1 MSQPPNLPLSPS
13 PARADNPYSIY
24 RLPEA
29 LTCWPAMTVMA
40 AAFLVAA
47 LVFAAGGLMARAWMG
62 FTLIFALLAVVV
74 AMAGVSGAGVCLSD
88 LARRRPYRGLV
99 GYFMSGLWCLPKLL
113 GAGLL
118 MGLGVLAV
126 FLALIVV
133 FFVCKIP
140 VLGPLLLVVVVPV
153 AVLAMAALIL
163 ALYVASSIVGPAL
176 WDGER
181 VMHSLSI
188 AWHITRKYPFA
199 AIGKIVGGMLL
210 SAIFASMLFGL
221 ITSASFTVGGLF
233 AAVVGMGGD
242 FGGGM
247 GYGMRGGMGGG
258 FSPLDILAGGASGHV
273 MGAGVGFSLVFALAS
288 AFVFLLPLMVGV
300 LTWCEFSEKVDLGSI
315 RDSADEALK
324 EVNSKVADLKEK
336 AQAQAAAAA
345 AAAAAA
351 TKAHTHPDSAATNA
365 GAANGAPH
373 SPATEAGATTN
384 TATTSAA
391 PAPAPAPAVHP
402 ASASAASAEAP
413 AQPAAATGEA
423 CPQCHGEVQS
433 GDRFCEHCGHKLV

>member
-1 MSQPPNLPLSPS
+1 MNQPPNPAPNAPLNPS
-13 PARADNPYSIY
+13 PARTDNPYSIY

-29 LTCWPAMTVMA
+29 LTCWPAMAVMA

-47 LVFAAGGLMARAWMG
+47 LVFALGGVMARVWFG
-62 FTLIFALLAVVV
+62 FTLLFAIVAVVV
-74 AMAGVSGAGVCLSD
+74 GMAGVSGAGACLSD
-88 LARRRPYRGLV
+88 LARGRPYRGLV
-99 GYFMSGLWCLPKLL
+99 GYFMAGLLCLPKLL
-113 GAGLL
+113 GAGLV

-126 FLALIVV
+126 FLALAVV

-140 VLGPLLLVVVVPV
+140 VLGPLLLVAVVPV
-153 AVLAMAALIL
+153 AVLLMAALML

-221 ITSASFTVGGLF
+221 LTSASFTVGGMF

-247 GYGMRGGMGGG
+247 GYGMGGRMGGG
-258 FSPLDILAGGASGHV
+258 FNPLAVMMGGASGHV

-345 AAAAAA
+345 AAATAA
-351 TKAHTHPDSAATNA
+351 TTAHN
-365 GAANGAPH
+365 
-373 SPATEAGATTN
+373 TTN
-384 TATTSAA
+384 TAS
-391 PAPAPAPAVHP
+391 PAPAQAPA
-402 ASASAASAEAP
+402 AAPVA
-413 AQPAAATGEA
+413 PAAATPSAAAAAPATAAPVASTAPAAPA
-423 CPQCHGEVQS
+423 CPQCHGEVQAD
-433 GDRFCEHCGHKLV
+433 DRFCEHCGHKLV

>member
-1 MSQPPNLPLSPS
+1 MNQPPNPAPNAPLNPS
-13 PARADNPYSIY
+13 PARTDNPYSIY

-29 LTCWPAMTVMA
+29 LTCWPAMAVMA

-47 LVFAAGGLMARAWMG
+47 LVFALGGVMARVWFG
-62 FTLIFALLAVVV
+62 FTLLFAIVAVVV
-74 AMAGVSGAGVCLSD
+74 GMAGVSGAGACLSD
-88 LARRRPYRGLV
+88 LARGRPYRGLV
-99 GYFMSGLWCLPKLL
+99 GYFMAGLLCLPKLL
-113 GAGLL
+113 GAGLV

-126 FLALIVV
+126 FLALAVV

-153 AVLAMAALIL
+153 AVLLMAALML

-221 ITSASFTVGGLF
+221 LTSASFTVGGMF

-247 GYGMRGGMGGG
+247 GYGMGGRMGGG
-258 FSPLDILAGGASGHV
+258 FNPLAVMMGGASGHV

-345 AAAAAA
+345 AAATAA
-351 TKAHTHPDSAATNA
+351 TTAHNT
-365 GAANGAPH
+365 AN
-373 SPATEAGATTN
+373 TTN
-384 TATTSAA
+384 TAS
-391 PAPAPAPAVHP
+391 PAPAQAPA
-402 ASASAASAEAP
+402 AAPVA
-413 AQPAAATGEA
+413 PAAATPSAAAVAPATAAPAASTVPAAPA
-423 CPQCHGEVQS
+423 CPQCHGEVQAD
-433 GDRFCEHCGHKLV
+433 DRFCEHCGHKLV

>member
-1 MSQPPNLPLSPS
+1 MNPS
-13 PARADNPYSIY
+13 PARTDNPYSIY

-29 LTCWPAMTVMA
+29 LTCWPAMAVMA

-47 LVFAAGGLMARAWMG
+47 LVFALGGVMARVWFG
-62 FTLIFALLAVVV
+62 FTLLFAIVAVVV
-74 AMAGVSGAGVCLSD
+74 GMAGVSGAGACLSD
-88 LARRRPYRGLV
+88 LARGRPYRGLV
-99 GYFMSGLWCLPKLL
+99 GYFMAGLLCLPKLL
-113 GAGLL
+113 GAGLV

-126 FLALIVV
+126 FLALAVV

-153 AVLAMAALIL
+153 AVLLMAALML

-221 ITSASFTVGGLF
+221 LTSASFTVGGMF

-247 GYGMRGGMGGG
+247 GYGMGGRMGGG
-258 FSPLDILAGGASGHV
+258 FNPLAVMMGGASGHV

-345 AAAAAA
+345 AAATAA
-351 TKAHTHPDSAATNA
+351 TTAHNT
-365 GAANGAPH
+365 AN
-373 SPATEAGATTN
+373 TTN
-384 TATTSAA
+384 TAS
-391 PAPAPAPAVHP
+391 PAPAQAPA
-402 ASASAASAEAP
+402 AAPVA
-413 AQPAAATGEA
+413 PAAATPSAAAVAPATAAPAASTAPAAPA
-423 CPQCHGEVQS
+423 CPQCHGEVQAD
-433 GDRFCEHCGHKLV
+433 DRFCEHCGHKLV

>member
-1 MSQPPNLPLSPS
+1 L
-13 PARADNPYSIY
+13 RTDNPYSIY

-47 LVFAAGGLMARAWMG
+47 LVFALGGFMARMWLG
-62 FTLIFALLAVVV
+62 FMPLFALAAVVV
-74 AMAGVSGAGVCLSD
+74 GMAGVSGAGACLSD
-88 LARRRPYRGLV
+88 LARGRPYRGLV
-99 GYFMSGLWCLPKLL
+99 GYFMAGLLCLPKLL
-113 GAGLL
+113 GAGLV

-126 FLALIVV
+126 FLALAVV

-140 VLGPLLLVVVVPV
+140 VLGPLLLVAVVPV
-153 AVLAMAALIL
+153 AVLLMAALML

-221 ITSASFTVGGLF
+221 LTSASFTVGGMF
-233 AAVVGMGGD
+233 AAVVGMGGGY
-242 FGGGM
+242 GGGM
-247 GYGMRGGMGGG
+247 GYGMGGG
-258 FSPLDILAGGASGHV
+258 FNPLAIMMGGASGHV

-324 EVNSKVADLKEK
+324 EVNSKVADLKER

-345 AAAAAA
+345 AAATAA
-351 TKAHTHPDSAATNA
+351 TTAHHTA
-365 GAANGAPH
+365 GPN
-373 SPATEAGATTN
+373 TTN
-384 TATTSAA
+384 TANPASPAPAQA
-391 PAPAPAPAVHP
+391 PAPEPVA
-402 ASASAASAEAP
+402 
-413 AQPAAATGEA
+413 PAAATPSVAPVVSATAAPAASTAPAAPA
-423 CPQCHGEVQS
+423 CPQCHGEVQAD
-433 GDRFCEHCGHKLV
+433 DRFCEHCGHKLV

>member
-1 MSQPPNLPLSPS
+1 MNQPPNPAPNAPLNPS
-13 PARADNPYSIY
+13 PARTDNPYSIY

-40 AAFLVAA
+40 AAFLMAA
-47 LVFAAGGLMARAWMG
+47 LVFALGGVMARVWFG
-62 FTLIFALLAVVV
+62 FTLLFALVAVVV
-74 AMAGVSGAGVCLSD
+74 GMAGVSGAGACLSD
-88 LARRRPYRGLV
+88 LARGRPYRGLV
-99 GYFMSGLWCLPKLL
+99 GYFMAGLLCLPKLL
-113 GAGLL
+113 GAGLV

-126 FLALIVV
+126 FLALAVV

-153 AVLAMAALIL
+153 AVLLMAALML

-221 ITSASFTVGGLF
+221 LTSASFTVGGMF
-233 AAVVGMGGD
+233 AAVIGMGGD

-247 GYGMRGGMGGG
+247 GYGMGGRMGGG
-258 FSPLDILAGGASGHV
+258 FNPMAIMMGGASGHV

-345 AAAAAA
+345 AAATAATTAHNTAAHSTADTANTASPAPVQAPAAA
-351 TKAHTHPDSAATNA
+351 PVAPAAAAASVAPVVSAT
-365 GAANGAPH
+365 AAPVA
-373 SPATEAGATTN
+373 
-384 TATTSAA
+384 SAA
-391 PAPAPAPAVHP
+391 PSAP
-402 ASASAASAEAP
+402 
-413 AQPAAATGEA
+413 A
-423 CPQCHGEVQS
+423 CPQCHGEVQAD
-433 GDRFCEHCGHKLV
+433 DRFCEHCGHKLV

>member
-47 LVFAAGGLMARAWMG
+47 LVFAVGGFMARAWMG

-113 GAGLL
+113 GAGLV

-126 FLALIVV
+126 FLSLAVV

-153 AVLAMAALIL
+153 AVLLMAALML

-221 ITSASFTVGGLF
+221 LTSASFTVGGMF

-247 GYGMRGGMGGG
+247 GYGMGGRMGGG
-258 FSPLDILAGGASGHV
+258 FNPMAIMMGGASGHV

-345 AAAAAA
+345 AAATAATTAHPTNSAANPASPAPAQAPAAA
-351 TKAHTHPDSAATNA
+351 PVAPAAA
-365 GAANGAPH
+365 PSVAPAAPVTPAP
-373 SPATEAGATTN
+373 EA
-384 TATTSAA
+384 SAA
-391 PAPAPAPAVHP
+391 PSAP
-402 ASASAASAEAP
+402 
-413 AQPAAATGEA
+413 A
-423 CPQCHGEVQS
+423 CPQCHGEVQAD
-433 GDRFCEHCGHKLV
+433 DRFCEHCGHKLV

>member
-1 MSQPPNLPLSPS
+1 MSQPLV
-13 PARADNPYSIY
+13 RADNPYSIF

-29 LTCWPAMTVMA
+29 LTCWPAVSVMA
-40 AAFLVAA
+40 ASFLVAA
-47 LVFAAGGLMARAWMG
+47 LVFALGGALASVWMG
-62 FTLIFALLAVVV
+62 FTVLLALVAIVVGL
-74 AMAGVSGAGVCLSD
+74 AGISGAGACLSD
-88 LARRRPYRGLV
+88 LARKRPYRGLV
-99 GYFMSGLWCLPKLL
+99 GYFIAGLLCLPKLL

-118 MGLGVLAV
+118 MMLAALAL
-126 FLALIVV
+126 FLALAVV
-133 FFVCKIP
+133 FFICKIP

-153 AVLAMAALIL
+153 AVLAMAALML

-188 AWHITRKYPFA
+188 TWHITRKYPFA

-233 AAVVGMGGD
+233 AAVVGMGGG

-247 GYGMRGGMGGG
+247 GYGMGG
-258 FSPLDILAGGASGHV
+258 FNPMSIMMGSASGHMV
-273 MGAGVGFSLVFALAS
+273 GAGVGFSLVFALAS

-300 LTWCEFSEKVDLGSI
+300 LTWCEFSEKVDLDSI
-315 RDSADEALK
+315 RQAADEKLQDMNNK
-324 EVNSKVADLKEK
+324 MADLKEK
-336 AQAQAAAAA
+336 AQVQAAAAA

-351 TKAHTHPDSAATNA
+351 TQKAPAASQDA
-365 GAANGAPH
+365 EQAPAAK
-373 SPATEAGATTN
+373 PAA
-384 TATTSAA
+384 SAA
-391 PAPAPAPAVHP
+391 PSTVVATASPAPA
-402 ASASAASAEAP
+402 AP
-413 AQPAAATGEA
+413 AAPA
-423 CPQCHGEVQS
+423 CPQCHGTVQA

>member
-1 MSQPPNLPLSPS
+1 MNQPPNPAPNAPLNPS
-13 PARADNPYSIY
+13 PARTDNPYSIY

-29 LTCWPAMTVMA
+29 LTCWPAMAVMA

-47 LVFAAGGLMARAWMG
+47 LVFALGGVMARVWFG
-62 FTLIFALLAVVV
+62 FTLLFAIVAVVV
-74 AMAGVSGAGVCLSD
+74 GMAGVSGAGACLSD
-88 LARRRPYRGLV
+88 LARGRPYRGLV
-99 GYFMSGLWCLPKLL
+99 GYFMAGLLCLPKLL
-113 GAGLL
+113 GAGLV

-126 FLALIVV
+126 FLALAVV

-153 AVLAMAALIL
+153 AVLLMAALML

-221 ITSASFTVGGLF
+221 LTSASFTVGGMF

-247 GYGMRGGMGGG
+247 GYGMGGRMGGG
-258 FSPLDILAGGASGHV
+258 FNPLAVMMGGASGHV

-345 AAAAAA
+345 ATAATTAHNTANTASPAPAQAPAAAPVAPAAATASAAAAA
-351 TKAHTHPDSAATNA
+351 
-365 GAANGAPH
+365 
-373 SPATEAGATTN
+373 PAT
-384 TATTSAA
+384 AA
-391 PAPAPAPAVHP
+391 PA
-402 ASASAASAEAP
+402 ASTV
-413 AQPAAATGEA
+413 PAAPA
-423 CPQCHGEVQS
+423 CPQCHGEVQAD
-433 GDRFCEHCGHKLV
+433 DRFCEHCGHKLV

>member
-1 MSQPPNLPLSPS
+1 MNQPPNPAPNAPLNPS
-13 PARADNPYSIY
+13 PARTDNPYSIY

-29 LTCWPAMTVMA
+29 LTCWPAMAVMA

-47 LVFAAGGLMARAWMG
+47 LVFALGGVMARVWFG
-62 FTLIFALLAVVV
+62 FTLLFAIVAVVV
-74 AMAGVSGAGVCLSD
+74 GMAGVSGAGACLSD
-88 LARRRPYRGLV
+88 LARGRPYRGLV
-99 GYFMSGLWCLPKLL
+99 GYFMAGLLCLPKLL
-113 GAGLL
+113 GAGLV

-126 FLALIVV
+126 FLALAVV

-153 AVLAMAALIL
+153 AVLLMAALML

-221 ITSASFTVGGLF
+221 LTSASFTVGGMF

-247 GYGMRGGMGGG
+247 GYGMGGRMGGG
-258 FSPLDILAGGASGHV
+258 FNPLAVMMGGASGHV

-345 AAAAAA
+345 AAATAA
-351 TKAHTHPDSAATNA
+351 TTAHNT
-365 GAANGAPH
+365 AN
-373 SPATEAGATTN
+373 TTN
-384 TATTSAA
+384 TAS
-391 PAPAPAPAVHP
+391 PAPAQAPA
-402 ASASAASAEAP
+402 AAPVA
-413 AQPAAATGEA
+413 PAAATPSAAAVAPATAAPAASTAPAAPA
-423 CPQCHGEVQS
+423 CPQCHGEVQAD
-433 GDRFCEHCGHKLV
+433 DRFCEHCGHKLV

>member
-1 MSQPPNLPLSPS
+1 MNQPPNPAPNAPLNPS
-13 PARADNPYSIY
+13 PARTDNPYSIY

-29 LTCWPAMTVMA
+29 LTCWPAMAVMA

-47 LVFAAGGLMARAWMG
+47 LVFALGGVMARVWFG
-62 FTLIFALLAVVV
+62 FTLLFAIVAVVV
-74 AMAGVSGAGVCLSD
+74 GMAGVSGAGACLSD
-88 LARRRPYRGLV
+88 LARGRPYRGLV
-99 GYFMSGLWCLPKLL
+99 GYFMAGLLCLPKLL
-113 GAGLL
+113 GAGLV

-126 FLALIVV
+126 FLALAVV

-153 AVLAMAALIL
+153 AVLLMAALML

-221 ITSASFTVGGLF
+221 LTSASFTVGGMF

-247 GYGMRGGMGGG
+247 GYGMGGRMGGG
-258 FSPLDILAGGASGHV
+258 FNPLAVMMGGASGHV

-345 AAAAAA
+345 AAATAA
-351 TKAHTHPDSAATNA
+351 TTAHNT
-365 GAANGAPH
+365 AN
-373 SPATEAGATTN
+373 TTN
-384 TATTSAA
+384 TASPAPAQAPAAAPVASAAATPSAAAVAPATAA
-391 PAPAPAPAVHP
+391 PAASTAPA
-402 ASASAASAEAP
+402 AP
-413 AQPAAATGEA
+413 A
-423 CPQCHGEVQS
+423 CPQCHGEVQAD
-433 GDRFCEHCGHKLV
+433 DRFCEHCGHKLV

>member
-1 MSQPPNLPLSPS
+1 MSQPLV
-13 PARADNPYSIY
+13 RADNPYSIF

-29 LTCWPAMTVMA
+29 LTCWPAVSVMA
-40 AAFLVAA
+40 ASFLVAA
-47 LVFAAGGLMARAWMG
+47 LVFALGGALARVWMG
-62 FTLIFALLAVVV
+62 FTVLLALVAIVVGL
-74 AMAGVSGAGVCLSD
+74 AGISGAGACLSD
-88 LARRRPYRGLV
+88 LARKRPYRGLV
-99 GYFMSGLWCLPKLL
+99 GYFIAGLLCLPKLL

-118 MGLGVLAV
+118 MMLAALAL
-126 FLALIVV
+126 FLALAVV
-133 FFVCKIP
+133 FFICKIP

-153 AVLAMAALIL
+153 AVLAMAALML

-188 AWHITRKYPFA
+188 TWHITRKYPFA

-247 GYGMRGGMGGG
+247 GYGMRHGMGGG
-258 FSPLDILAGGASGHV
+258 FNPLAVMMGSASGHV

-300 LTWCEFSEKVDLGSI
+300 LTWCEFSEKVDLDSI
-315 RDSADEALK
+315 RQAADEKLQDMNNK
-324 EVNSKVADLKEK
+324 MADLKEK
-336 AQAQAAAAA
+336 AQVQAAAAA
-345 AAAAAA
+345 AAATAA
-351 TKAHTHPDSAATNA
+351 TQKTPAASPAAEQPSEATPAAPVAPTTAVAADPSAPAAT
-365 GAANGAPH
+365 
-373 SPATEAGATTN
+373 
-384 TATTSAA
+384 AA
-391 PAPAPAPAVHP
+391 PAAAP
-402 ASASAASAEAP
+402 
-413 AQPAAATGEA
+413 A
-423 CPQCHGEVQS
+423 CPQCHGTVQV

>member
-1 MSQPPNLPLSPS
+1 MNQPPNSPLSPS
-13 PARADNPYSIY
+13 PLRTDNPYSIY

-47 LVFAAGGLMARAWMG
+47 LVFALGGFMARMWLG
-62 FTLIFALLAVVV
+62 FMPLFALAAVVV
-74 AMAGVSGAGVCLSD
+74 GMAGVSGAGACLSD

-99 GYFMSGLWCLPKLL
+99 GYFMAGLLCLPKLL
-113 GAGLL
+113 GAGLV

-126 FLALIVV
+126 FLALAVV

-153 AVLAMAALIL
+153 AVLLMAALML

-221 ITSASFTVGGLF
+221 LTSASFTVGGMF
-233 AAVVGMGGD
+233 AAVVGMGGGY
-242 FGGGM
+242 GGGM
-247 GYGMRGGMGGG
+247 GYGMGGG
-258 FSPLDILAGGASGHV
+258 FNPLAIMMGGASGHV

-324 EVNSKVADLKEK
+324 EVNSKVADLKER

-345 AAAAAA
+345 AAATAA
-351 TKAHTHPDSAATNA
+351 TTAHHTAA
-365 GAANGAPH
+365 H
-373 SPATEAGATTN
+373 STAN
-384 TATTSAA
+384 TANPAS
-391 PAPAPAPAVHP
+391 PAPAQAPA
-402 ASASAASAEAP
+402 AEPVA
-413 AQPAAATGEA
+413 PAAATPSVAPVVSATAAPAAPAAPA
-423 CPQCHGEVQS
+423 CPQCHGEVQAD
-433 GDRFCEHCGHKLV
+433 DRFCEHCGHKLV

>member
-1 MSQPPNLPLSPS
+1 MNQPPNPAPNAPLNPS
-13 PARADNPYSIY
+13 PARTDNPYSIY

-40 AAFLVAA
+40 AAFLMAA
-47 LVFAAGGLMARAWMG
+47 LVFALGGVMARVWFG
-62 FTLIFALLAVVV
+62 FTLLFALVAVVV
-74 AMAGVSGAGVCLSD
+74 GMAGVSGAGACLSD
-88 LARRRPYRGLV
+88 LARGRPYRGLV
-99 GYFMSGLWCLPKLL
+99 GYFMAGLLCLPKLL
-113 GAGLL
+113 GAGLV

-126 FLALIVV
+126 FLALAVV

-153 AVLAMAALIL
+153 AVLLMAALML

-221 ITSASFTVGGLF
+221 LTSASFTVGGMF
-233 AAVVGMGGD
+233 AAVIGMGGD

-247 GYGMRGGMGGG
+247 GYGMGGRMGGG
-258 FSPLDILAGGASGHV
+258 FNPMAIMMGGASGHV

-345 AAAAAA
+345 AAATAATTAHNTAAHSTADTANKASPAPAQAPAAA
-351 TKAHTHPDSAATNA
+351 PVAPAA
-365 GAANGAPH
+365 AAASVAPAA
-373 SPATEAGATTN
+373 PATPTPAA
-384 TATTSAA
+384 SAA
-391 PAPAPAPAVHP
+391 PSAP
-402 ASASAASAEAP
+402 
-413 AQPAAATGEA
+413 A
-423 CPQCHGEVQS
+423 CPQCHGEVQAD
-433 GDRFCEHCGHKLV
+433 DRFCEHCGHKLV

>member
-1 MSQPPNLPLSPS
+1 MNQPPNPAPNAPLNPS
-13 PARADNPYSIY
+13 PARTDNPYSIY

-29 LTCWPAMTVMA
+29 LTCWPAMAVMA

-47 LVFAAGGLMARAWMG
+47 LVFALGGVMARVWFG
-62 FTLIFALLAVVV
+62 FTLLFAIVAVVV
-74 AMAGVSGAGVCLSD
+74 GMAGVSGAGACLSD
-88 LARRRPYRGLV
+88 LARGRPYRGLV
-99 GYFMSGLWCLPKLL
+99 GYFMAGLLCLPKLL
-113 GAGLL
+113 GAGLV

-126 FLALIVV
+126 FLALAVV

-153 AVLAMAALIL
+153 AVLLMAALML

-221 ITSASFTVGGLF
+221 LTSASFTVGGMF

-247 GYGMRGGMGGG
+247 GYGMGGRMGGG
-258 FSPLDILAGGASGHV
+258 FNPLAVMMGGASGHV

-345 AAAAAA
+345 AAATAA
-351 TKAHTHPDSAATNA
+351 TTAHNTANTTN
-365 GAANGAPH
+365 
-373 SPATEAGATTN
+373 TTN
-384 TATTSAA
+384 TAS
-391 PAPAPAPAVHP
+391 PAPAQAPA
-402 ASASAASAEAP
+402 AAPVA
-413 AQPAAATGEA
+413 PAAATASAAAAAPATAAPAASTAPAAPA
-423 CPQCHGEVQS
+423 CPQCHGEVQAD
-433 GDRFCEHCGHKLV
+433 DRFCEHCGHKLV

>member
-1 MSQPPNLPLSPS
+1 MNQPPNPAPNAPLNPS
-13 PARADNPYSIY
+13 PARTDNPYSIY

-29 LTCWPAMTVMA
+29 LTCWPAMAVMA

-47 LVFAAGGLMARAWMG
+47 LVFALGGVMARVWFG
-62 FTLIFALLAVVV
+62 FTLLFAIVAVVV
-74 AMAGVSGAGVCLSD
+74 GMAGVSGAGACLSD
-88 LARRRPYRGLV
+88 LARGRPYRGLV
-99 GYFMSGLWCLPKLL
+99 GYFMAGLLCLPKLL
-113 GAGLL
+113 GAGLV

-126 FLALIVV
+126 FLALAVV

-153 AVLAMAALIL
+153 AVLLMAALML

-221 ITSASFTVGGLF
+221 LTSASFTVGGMF

-247 GYGMRGGMGGG
+247 GYGMGGRMGGG
-258 FSPLDILAGGASGHV
+258 FNPLAVMMGGASGHV

-345 AAAAAA
+345 AAATAA
-351 TKAHTHPDSAATNA
+351 TTAH
-365 GAANGAPH
+365 
-373 SPATEAGATTN
+373 N
-384 TATTSAA
+384 TANTAS
-391 PAPAPAPAVHP
+391 PAPAQA
-402 ASASAASAEAP
+402 
-413 AQPAAATGEA
+413 PAAAPSVAPVAPATAAPVASTAPAAPA
-423 CPQCHGEVQS
+423 CPQCHGEVQAD
-433 GDRFCEHCGHKLV
+433 DRFCEHCGHKLV

>member
-1 MSQPPNLPLSPS
+1 MNQPPNSPLSPS
-13 PARADNPYSIY
+13 PLRTDNPYSIY

-40 AAFLVAA
+40 SAFLVAA
-47 LVFAAGGLMARAWMG
+47 LVFALGGIMARLWLG
-62 FTLIFALLAVVV
+62 FMPLFAIAAVVV
-74 AMAGVSGAGVCLSD
+74 GMAGISGAGACLSD
-88 LARRRPYRGLV
+88 LARGRRYRGLV
-99 GYFMSGLWCLPKLL
+99 GYFMAGLLCLPKLL
-113 GAGLL
+113 GAGLV

-126 FLALIVV
+126 FLALAVV

-140 VLGPLLLVVVVPV
+140 VLGPLLLVVVVPL
-153 AVLAMAALIL
+153 AVLLMAALML

-221 ITSASFTVGGLF
+221 LTSASFTVGGMF
-233 AAVVGMGGD
+233 AAVVGMGGGY
-242 FGGGM
+242 GGGM
-247 GYGMRGGMGGG
+247 GYGMGGG
-258 FSPLDILAGGASGHV
+258 FNPLAIMMGGASGHV

-345 AAAAAA
+345 AAATAA
-351 TKAHTHPDSAATNA
+351 TTAHHTAAPSTTTT
-365 GAANGAPH
+365 AN
-373 SPATEAGATTN
+373 PA
-384 TATTSAA
+384 S
-391 PAPAPAPAVHP
+391 PAPAQAPA
-402 ASASAASAEAP
+402 AEPVA
-413 AQPAAATGEA
+413 PAAATPSVAPVVSATAAPAASTAPAVPAAPA
-423 CPQCHGEVQS
+423 CPQCHGEVQAD
-433 GDRFCEHCGHKLV
+433 DRFCEHCGHKLV

>member
-1 MSQPPNLPLSPS
+1 MNQPPNPAPNAPLNPS
-13 PARADNPYSIY
+13 PARTDNPYSIY

-29 LTCWPAMTVMA
+29 LTCWPAMAVMA

-47 LVFAAGGLMARAWMG
+47 LVFALGGVMARVWFG
-62 FTLIFALLAVVV
+62 FTLLFAIVAVVV
-74 AMAGVSGAGVCLSD
+74 GMAGVSGAGACLSD
-88 LARRRPYRGLV
+88 LARGRPYRGLV
-99 GYFMSGLWCLPKLL
+99 GYFMAGLLCLPKLL
-113 GAGLL
+113 GAGLV

-126 FLALIVV
+126 FLALAVV

-153 AVLAMAALIL
+153 AVLLMAALML

-221 ITSASFTVGGLF
+221 LTSASFTVGGMF

-247 GYGMRGGMGGG
+247 GYGMGGRMGGG
-258 FSPLDILAGGASGHV
+258 FNPLAVMMGGASGHV

-345 AAAAAA
+345 AAATAA
-351 TKAHTHPDSAATNA
+351 TTAHN
-365 GAANGAPH
+365 
-373 SPATEAGATTN
+373 TTN
-384 TATTSAA
+384 TANTASPAPAQAPAAAPVALAAVTPAVAPVAPAA
-391 PAPAPAPAVHP
+391 PAAPA
-402 ASASAASAEAP
+402 ASTAPSAP
-413 AQPAAATGEA
+413 A
-423 CPQCHGEVQS
+423 CPQCHGEVQAD
-433 GDRFCEHCGHKLV
+433 DRFCEHCGHKLV

>member
-1 MSQPPNLPLSPS
+1 MNQPPNPAPNAPLNPS
-13 PARADNPYSIY
+13 PARTDNPYSIY

-29 LTCWPAMTVMA
+29 LTCWPAMAVMA

-47 LVFAAGGLMARAWMG
+47 LVFALGGVMARVWFG
-62 FTLIFALLAVVV
+62 FTLLFAIVAVVV
-74 AMAGVSGAGVCLSD
+74 GMAGVSGAGACLSD
-88 LARRRPYRGLV
+88 LARGRPYRGLV
-99 GYFMSGLWCLPKLL
+99 GYFMAGLLCLPKLL
-113 GAGLL
+113 GAGLV

-126 FLALIVV
+126 FLALAVV

-153 AVLAMAALIL
+153 AVLLMAALML

-221 ITSASFTVGGLF
+221 LTSASFTVGGMF

-247 GYGMRGGMGGG
+247 GYGMGGG
-258 FSPLDILAGGASGHV
+258 FNPLAVMMGGASGHV

-345 AAAAAA
+345 AAATAA
-351 TKAHTHPDSAATNA
+351 TTAHN
-365 GAANGAPH
+365 
-373 SPATEAGATTN
+373 TTN
-384 TATTSAA
+384 TANTASPAPAQAPAAAPVALAAVTPAVAPVAPAA
-391 PAPAPAPAVHP
+391 PAAPA
-402 ASASAASAEAP
+402 ASTAPSAP
-413 AQPAAATGEA
+413 A
-423 CPQCHGEVQS
+423 CPQCHGEVQAD
-433 GDRFCEHCGHKLV
+433 DRFCEHCGHKLV

>member
-1 MSQPPNLPLSPS
+1 MNQPPNPAPNAPLNPS
-13 PARADNPYSIY
+13 PARTDNPYSIY

-29 LTCWPAMTVMA
+29 LTCWPAMAVMA

-47 LVFAAGGLMARAWMG
+47 LVFALGGVMARVWFG
-62 FTLIFALLAVVV
+62 FTLLFAIVAVVV
-74 AMAGVSGAGVCLSD
+74 GMAGVSGAGACLSD
-88 LARRRPYRGLV
+88 LARGRPYRGLV
-99 GYFMSGLWCLPKLL
+99 GYFMAGLLCLPKLL
-113 GAGLL
+113 GAGLV

-126 FLALIVV
+126 FLALAVV

-153 AVLAMAALIL
+153 AVLLMAALML

-221 ITSASFTVGGLF
+221 LTSASFTVGGMF

-247 GYGMRGGMGGG
+247 GYGMGGRMGGG
-258 FSPLDILAGGASGHV
+258 FNPLAVMMGGASGHV

-345 AAAAAA
+345 AAATAA
-351 TKAHTHPDSAATNA
+351 TTAHN
-365 GAANGAPH
+365 
-373 SPATEAGATTN
+373 TTN
-384 TATTSAA
+384 TANTASPAPAQAPAAAPVALAAVTPPVAPVAPAA
-391 PAPAPAPAVHP
+391 PAAPA
-402 ASASAASAEAP
+402 ASTAPSAP
-413 AQPAAATGEA
+413 A
-423 CPQCHGEVQS
+423 CPQCHGEVQAD
-433 GDRFCEHCGHKLV
+433 DRFCEHCGHKLV